1 MWRASCFASILAAS
15 ILAGPST
22 AQESIIELKF
32 GVYTTDRA
40 TEMYRT
46 FYPILEVLQEDL
58 SARLQQ
64 RTDIALRIYRSYEE
78 ALDALVNGEV
88 DFVRFGPASYVL
100 AKNRNPDVSLLAM
113 EHKNGETQFEGMIV
127 VPTES
132 PAKTLADL
140 RGQSFAFG
148 DKNSTIG
155 RYLAQEQLLSA
166 GITATDLSHHEFLG
180 RHDKVFKAVELGDF
194 DAGSLKSNTFKKLNK
209 NDQLRVLASFLN
221 VTKPWVARAGLQKE
235 FQQGLSGAL
244 ISITDETSL
253 ASLKVSGFY
262 ETSDEHYKSTRE
274 SMRTAIDFDAT
285 PANPPAPQKPPL
297 GESKPSR
304 DKQPAKS

>member
-1 MWRASCFASILAAS
+1 MWRAICIASILSAS
-15 ILAGPST
+15 LLAGPST
-22 AQESIIELKF
+22 AQESVIELKF

-46 FYPILEVLQEDL
+46 FYPILEILQEDM
-58 SARLQQ
+58 SSRMQ
-64 RTDIALRIYRSYEE
+64 RRIDVALRIYKSYTE
-78 ALDALVNGEV
+78 ALDALVEGEV

-100 AKNRNPDVSLLAM
+100 AKDRNPDVSLLAM
-113 EHKNGETQFEGMIV
+113 EHKDGETQFKGMIV

-140 RGQSFAFG
+140 RGKSFAFG

-166 GITATDLSHHEFLG
+166 GITATDLSHHAFLG

-209 NDQLRVLASFLN
+209 NEQLRVLVSFLN
-221 VTKPWVARAGLQKE
+221 VTKPWVARAGLPKE
-235 FQQGLSGAL
+235 LHEGLSEAL
-244 ISITDETSL
+244 VSITDEPSL
-253 ASLKVSGFY
+253 AALKVSGFY
-262 ETSDEHYKSTRE
+262 EASDGHYKSTRE
-274 SMRTAIDFDAT
+274 SMRTAIGFDAT
-285 PANPPAPQKPPL
+285 PTIPPAPQKSPS
-297 GESKPSR
+297 GGDNPSR